1 MAAGEAVG
9 LRGLGVVVT
18 RPAHQA
24 HGLIEALAAR
34 GARPIAFPA
43 LEIVPPR
50 DLAALDHIIDRLEHF
65 HLAIFISPNA
75 VEHALGR
82 IRLRRGGLPVG
93 LQVAA
98 VGRGSAREL
107 RRLGVTVDVVP
118 PHRADSEAL
127 LALPELQE
135 AAVGGKRVVIFRGEG
150 GRELLA
156 ETLRR
161 RGAEVTYGEAY
172 RRARP
177 QADVGRLLRHWARH
191 EIDLVTITS
200 GEALSNLFEMV
211 GQLGRR
217 WLRQTPLVVV
227 GKRQAALARDLGMRG
242 EVVTARGADDAALLE
257 AVEAWAGKRERAGR
271 V

>member
-1 MAAGEAVG
+1 MAEAGRPLDGV
-9 LRGLGVVVT
+9 GVVVT

-24 HGLIEALAAR
+24 HGLVAALEAL

-50 DLAALDHIIDRLEHF
+50 DLAALDAVIDRLDTF
-65 HLAIFISPNA
+65 HMAIFISPNA

-82 IRLRRGGLPVG
+82 IRTRRGGLPPR

-107 RRLGVTVDVVP
+107 KRLGVVPQVVP
-118 PHRADSEAL
+118 PARADSEAL

-135 AAVGGKRVVIFRGEG
+135 AAVRGRRIVIFRGEG

-156 ETLRR
+156 ETLRA
-161 RGAEVTYGEAY
+161 RGAEVVYGEAY

-177 QADVGRLLRHWARH
+177 ERDVGTLLRHWARH
-191 EIDLVTITS
+191 EIDVVTVTS
-200 GEALSNLFEMV
+200 NEALANLFEMV

-217 WLRQTPLVVV
+217 WLRETPLVVV
-227 GKRQAALARDLGMRG
+227 SERQAALARDLGIKAP
-242 EVVTARGADDAALLE
+242 VVVAGGADDERLAA
-257 AVEAWAGKRERAGR
+257 AVCRWAEENRGGRATT
-271 V
+271 